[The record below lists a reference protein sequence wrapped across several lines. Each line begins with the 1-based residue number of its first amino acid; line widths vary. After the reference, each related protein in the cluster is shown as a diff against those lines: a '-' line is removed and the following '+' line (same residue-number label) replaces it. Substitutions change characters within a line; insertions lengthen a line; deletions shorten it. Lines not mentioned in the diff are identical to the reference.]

1 MQDKTHSPRIVLLLV
16 LLPGVLGLHLL
27 GVLGGD
33 DHVHHPAGDLVQLQH
48 HLLSSKGEVG
58 VAGLGGAH

>member
-16 LLPGVLGLHLL
+16 LLPGVLGLHLF

-33 DHVHHPAGDLVQLQH
+33 DHVHHPAGDLV
-48 HLLSSKGEVG
+48 
-58 VAGLGGAH
+58 